1 MSNAAAPLEVLID
14 ELKRLPGIGD
24 KSATRLAYQ
33 LMNLSADQTEKLV
46 QAIRGVHTK
55 LNRCRQCQNYTEGDL
70 CPICA
75 DPKRDHSTI
84 CVGGDRPGR
93 PSHRADAGVPRA
105 LPRAVRADQPGEGG
119 RTRKPDHPRAAGP
132 PGRRRGQG
140 GHHGAAPQRGG
151 GTLPPSTWPGPSSPW
166 GVRTTRLAS
175 GVPVGSKLEQADRQ
189 TIFRALEG
197 PPRAVKARWS
207 GILQFLHQIS
217 LALSGKLW
225 YNIYTLPCTRPGA
238 AAGSGPTL
246 TPRKGG
252 AFPCL
257 PRKNRRP
264 RPSPPTA
271 KRATNIS

>member
-33 LMNLSADQTEKLV
+33 LMNLSAEQTEKLV
-46 QAIRGVHTK
+46 GAIRGVHTK

-84 CVGGDRPGR
+84 CVVETARDVQ
-93 PSHRADAGVPRA
+93 AI
-105 LPRAVRADQPGEGG
+105 E
-119 RTRKPDHPRAAGP
+119 RTREYRGLYHVLYGLISPVKGVGP
-132 PGRRRGQG
+132 ENLTIRELLGRLADDEVKEVIMG
-140 GHHGAAPQRGG
+140 
-151 GTLPPSTWPGPSSPW
+151 LPPSVEGDATSIYLARTIKPL

-197 PPRAVKARWS
+197 RHE
-207 GILQFLHQIS
+207 L
-217 LALSGKLW
+217 
-225 YNIYTLPCTRPGA
+225 
-238 AAGSGPTL
+238 
-246 TPRKGG
+246 
-252 AFPCL
+252 
-257 PRKNRRP
+257 
-264 RPSPPTA
+264 
-271 KRATNIS
+271 